1 MSGRAEPVVARRA
14 RVCGREWRSDIGVLD
29 ADDPEVM
36 LEERLARM
44 VALEPGEIVIL
55 VVRPHALLLAAN
67 MLPTLL
73 GLVVVGLLLA
83 VLRLT
88 TGQGVTSLV
97 MAVFGFAL
105 VGGTVLSVL
114 EYRARLYVLTDR
126 RVIRRSGWS
135 RTRQDACVLGDIQ
148 SVDIEPETPEGIAIR
163 VGNLMVR
170 SVSGVLPWQ
179 YVPDPLGVRK
189 IVLDTIRRYA
199 HQQDDT

>member
-1 MSGRAEPVVARRA
+1 
-14 RVCGREWRSDIGVLD
+14 VLD